1 MGSKWATVSID
12 DIKLPEKYSCVGGPF
27 GSSLSQKHYVDS
39 GVPVIRGTNLA
50 GDIFSES
57 DFVFVSP
64 DKANELQRNMAFR
77 GDIVFTQRGTLGQVA
92 LIPEDSLYEKYIV
105 SQSQMKLTVNPKQA
119 DAYFIYTY
127 FRTNEAKALI
137 ENNAIVGGVPHI
149 NLGIL
154 KEFKLRLPPLSE
166 QKRISEVSKSIDNKI
181 NLNRQ
186 INQTLEQMSQTLFK
200 SWFVDF
206 DPVIDNALDAGNPI
220 PESLQSRAELR
231 QKVRNNADF
240 KPLSADIRVLFPA
253 EFEEVELGWVPKGWK
268 ISTAGD
274 ELVVKGGSTPSTS
287 NADFWENG
295 TIHWTS
301 PKDLTGNDSKV
312 LLDTSKKITEL
323 GLKKISSGLLPTDT
337 VLMSSRA
344 PIGYLALAK
353 TPMAINQGYI
363 AIPSSKNLSPEYII
377 YWLENIMD
385 DIKGMAGGTTFAE
398 ISKSAFKTINLV
410 IPSKNIVNEFTRLA
424 HQHFEKVVSNTRQI
438 TVLTTLRDTLL
449 PKLISGELSL
459 EDLPDLV
466 TQTEP
471 A

>member
-1 MGSKWATVSID
+1 MGNKWATVSID

-137 ENNAIVGGVPHI
+137 ENNAIIGGVPHI

-231 QKVRNNADF
+231 QKVRNSADF
-240 KPLSADIRVLFPA
+240 KPLPADIRALFPA
-253 EFEEVELGWVPKGWK
+253 EFEEAESGWVPMGWK
-268 ISTAGD
+268 DGSLPDIAFINPTSWGTKNQPNYVNYVDLSNAKDGIISSIDKISFKEAPSRARRILKKDDLIFGLVRPANRSFAYVHIDGLTGSTGFAVIRAKNTIYKNFIYYFVTYDKNVEELARIADGGAYPAIKPDDICSLPLIIPSEEIVQRFD
-274 ELVVKGGSTPSTS
+274 ELTS
-287 NADFWENG
+287 NFRYLMNNSLVQNDF
-295 TIHWTS
+295 
-301 PKDLTGNDSKV
+301 LT
-312 LLDTSKKITEL
+312 
-323 GLKKISSGLLPTDT
+323 
-337 VLMSSRA
+337 A
-344 PIGYLALAK
+344 
-353 TPMAINQGYI
+353 
-363 AIPSSKNLSPEYII
+363 
-377 YWLENIMD
+377 
-385 DIKGMAGGTTFAE
+385 
-398 ISKSAFKTINLV
+398 
-410 IPSKNIVNEFTRLA
+410 
-424 HQHFEKVVSNTRQI
+424 
-438 TVLTTLRDTLL
+438 LRDTLL
-449 PKLISGELSL
+449 PKLISGELPL
-459 EDLPDLV
+459 EDLPDLIK
-466 TQTEP
+466 QTE
-471 A
+471 AA